1 MNERNYERLREALD
15 RLPTYN
21 PPTDNWAEIAQQLTP
36 PLSERL
42 PSYAPPPAVWNAVS
56 QELDAAPRGRM
67 RNLPLSRIFGMAA
80 AVLLLVISGVFLLNQ
95 DRGPRVS
102 YTYSQEAQ
110 PTPVTADWD
119 DDEASFDRARR
130 EVLARNEPQL
140 NNLGHELDELTSARE
155 EVKSMLTA
163 YGDDPTVVQQLAE
176 IERERADV
184 YRRIIIEL

>member
-1 MNERNYERLREALD
+1 MKERNYERLREALD

-21 PPTDNWAEIAQQLTP
+21 SPTDNWAEIAQQLTP
-36 PLSERL
+36 PLTERL

-56 QELDAAPRGRM
+56 QELDAAPRGRV
-67 RNLPLSRIFGMAA
+67 RSLPFSRILAIAA
-80 AVLLLVISGVFLLNQ
+80 TVLLLTTGVFLINGEQ
-95 DRGPRVS
+95 GPTVS
-102 YTYSQEAQ
+102 YTYHQEAQ

-140 NNLGHELDELTSARE
+140 NNLGHELDELTIARE